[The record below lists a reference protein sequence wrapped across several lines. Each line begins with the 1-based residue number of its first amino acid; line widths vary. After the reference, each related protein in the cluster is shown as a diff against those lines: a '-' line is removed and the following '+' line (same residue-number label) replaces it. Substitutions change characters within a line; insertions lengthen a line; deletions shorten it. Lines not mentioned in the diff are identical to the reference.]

1 MQMLVRWAEEAI
13 SRLHEF
19 DKNSIEED
27 EDECLQKPDAQSSEG
42 RSRGNRTPALASSSS
57 RKAQNTCT
65 VESDTYC
72 EIAQVD
78 CLSLSIANKLIR
90 RFSMPHVNARVPVQ
104 FEKTI
109 ANRTR

>member
-42 RSRGNRTPALASSSS
+42 SREETEHQPWQAARAGRRRIHA
-57 RKAQNTCT
+57 RWK
-65 VESDTYC
+65 V
-72 EIAQVD
+72 I
-78 CLSLSIANKLIR
+78 LIVR
-90 RFSMPHVNARVPVQ
+90 
-104 FEKTI
+104 
-109 ANRTR
+109 